1 MNRQQALDVAIT
13 AATNSKALARRVEE
27 MAYNGDSMGQIPRF
41 AQAGALWA
49 EVAKAHAAIAAALPE
64 PKKVESGV

>member
-13 AATNSKALARRVEE
+13 AASNSKALARRVED
-27 MAYNGDSMGQIPRF
+27 MAFSGDSMGQLPRF

-49 EVAKAHAAIAAALPE
+49 EVAEAYAAIAAVLPE
-64 PKKVESGV
+64 TQTEDTNG